1 MRRRAAEGK
10 GMVRGKKKEIE
21 KGGEVAD
28 QYNTSMFTKTNNLE
42 MKRNNMHL
50 PFLISILYM

>member
-1 MRRRAAEGK
+1 
-10 GMVRGKKKEIE
+10 MVRGKKKEIE